1 METAIRFAKGG
12 VSGLVSGGLLQ
23 PLQVIKT
30 SMQVKPIEA
39 QTYLNKQVDTKAKKL
54 NLTFKE
60 ATELI
65 YRKEGAKGFLRGLW
79 PSLIKNTLNAGTYYS
94 ILFYS
99 ENSLRILGFKN
110 ESQVQAFSSAFARSI
125 QSIVSNPLVVI
136 KTRLEVVGFTEYS
149 GILDASK
156 QII

>member
-1 METAIRFAKGG
+1 
-12 VSGLVSGGLLQ
+12 
-23 PLQVIKT
+23 
-30 SMQVKPIEA
+30 MQVKPIEA
-39 QTYLNKQVDTKAKKL
+39 QTYLNKQVDSGAKKL

-99 ENSLRILGFKN
+99 ENSLRLLGFKN
-110 ESQVQAFSSAFARSI
+110 ES
-125 QSIVSNPLVVI
+125 
-136 KTRLEVVGFTEYS
+136 
-149 GILDASK
+149 
-156 QII
+156 